1 MKSITFY
8 LLLIATAITTFSCK
22 KDVPVSDSLIGTWEL
37 SVDVGGWSGTH
48 YHKPG
53 NDTLIKFTDNTY
65 AFYQK
70 GKLIKSGTYVT
81 KMDTS
86 YVYQSQK
93 HRIIFDDENAN
104 YTHEFYDIKDNEL
117 SLFIDAYDA
126 DIATYRRIE

>member
-1 MKSITFY
+1 MKRNLFY
-8 LLLIATAITTFSCK
+8 PLLIIIIVIAFSCK
-22 KDVPVSDSLIGTWEL
+22 KELPISDSLTGTWEL
-37 SVDVGGWSGTH
+37 RVDIGGWSGTH

-65 AFYQK
+65 AFYHK

-81 KMDTS
+81 KIDTS

-104 YTHEFYDIKDNEL
+104 YTHEFYDIKNNEL
-117 SLFIDAYDA
+117 TLFIDAYDA
-126 DIATYRRIE
+126 DIATYRRIK